1 MIYWCRLLYKH
12 LAVDLGAE
20 SGRVSVVTLR
30 DEKISLE
37 VLYRFPTRGVFVPAG
52 NRLTLRWDVV
62 RFFHEVL
69 EGIRRAGSGVD
80 SLGVDTWGVDYAL
93 LDRHG
98 DLVSLPYHYRD
109 RRTEGIMKKVIE
121 KLGKEYIYGKTG
133 IQFMPIN
140 TLYQLYAMVLE
151 DSPQLRIANSLLMMP
166 DLFNYWLTGE
176 KMSEFTIATT
186 TQFYDPT
193 IGEWCYELLE
203 KLDIPTRILRDVV
216 EPGTILGKLDNKI
229 AGLVGANMQ
238 VVATTSHD
246 TASAVVAVPALEENF
261 AYISS
266 GTWSLVGIE
275 VDKPVINDKA
285 LKYNF
290 TNEGGYGR
298 TIRFLKNVAGLWL
311 IQELRKE
318 WRING
323 RLADYPEI
331 VEAASKVKPFQY
343 FIDPDYEEF
352 IYISEKP
359 MSERIAEYCKR
370 TGQSAP
376 KSLPEMAR
384 TIFDSLAFKYRW
396 VIEKI
401 EEASGRKVDI
411 IHIVG
416 GGSKNWLLNQITA
429 DVTRRKVVAGPSE
442 ATTIGNAVV
451 QMMALGEI
459 GSIREARRIISQ
471 SFPPKTYEPSIEEAV
486 VEESYERW
494 ISVVKLG

>member
-69 EGIRRAGSGVD
+69 EGIRRAGLGVV

-109 RRTEGIMKKVIE
+109 RRTGGIMKKVIE

-203 KLDIPTRILRDVV
+203 KLNIPTRILRDVV

-229 AGLVGANMQ
+229 AELVGANMQ

-275 VDKPVINDKA
+275 VGKPVINDKA

-370 TGQSAP
+370 TGQSVP
-376 KSLPEMAR
+376 RNLPEMAR

-401 EEASGRKVDI
+401 EEASGRKVNI

-429 DVTRRKVVAGPSE
+429 DVTGRKVVAGPSE

-471 SFPPKTYEPSIEEAV
+471 SFSLKTYEPSIEEAV

>member
-1 MIYWCRLLYKH
+1 MIYWCRLLYRH

-93 LDRHG
+93 LDGHG

-109 RRTEGIMKKVIE
+109 RRTEGVVKKVIE
-121 KLGKEYIYGKTG
+121 KLGKEYVYGKTG

-275 VDKPVINDKA
+275 VGKPVINDKA

-471 SFPPKTYEPSIEEAV
+471 SFPLKTYEPSIEEAV

>member
-1 MIYWCRLLYKH
+1 MYKH

-140 TLYQLYAMVLE
+140 TLYQLYAIVLE

-193 IGEWCYELLE
+193 IGEWCYKLLE

-216 EPGTILGKLDNKI
+216 EPGTILGKLDN
-229 AGLVGANMQ
+229 
-238 VVATTSHD
+238 
-246 TASAVVAVPALEENF
+246 
-261 AYISS
+261 
-266 GTWSLVGIE
+266 
-275 VDKPVINDKA
+275 
-285 LKYNF
+285 
-290 TNEGGYGR
+290 
-298 TIRFLKNVAGLWL
+298 
-311 IQELRKE
+311 
-318 WRING
+318 
-323 RLADYPEI
+323 
-331 VEAASKVKPFQY
+331 
-343 FIDPDYEEF
+343 
-352 IYISEKP
+352 
-359 MSERIAEYCKR
+359 
-370 TGQSAP
+370 
-376 KSLPEMAR
+376 
-384 TIFDSLAFKYRW
+384 
-396 VIEKI
+396 
-401 EEASGRKVDI
+401 
-411 IHIVG
+411 
-416 GGSKNWLLNQITA
+416 
-429 DVTRRKVVAGPSE
+429 
-442 ATTIGNAVV
+442 
-451 QMMALGEI
+451 
-459 GSIREARRIISQ
+459 
-471 SFPPKTYEPSIEEAV
+471 
-486 VEESYERW
+486 
-494 ISVVKLG
+494 

>member
-1 MIYWCRLLYKH
+1 MFYWCRLLYRH

-20 SGRVSVVTLR
+20 SGRVSVVTLG

-62 RFFHEVL
+62 RFFQEIL
-69 EGIRRAGSGVD
+69 EGVRRAGSDLD

-109 RRTEGIMKKVIE
+109 RRTEGVMKKVIE
-121 KLGKEYIYGKTG
+121 KLGREYIYGKTG

-140 TLYQLYAMVLE
+140 TLYQLYSMALE
-151 DSPQLRIANSLLMMP
+151 NSPQLRIADSLLMMP
-166 DLFNYWLTGE
+166 DLFNYWLTG
-176 KMSEFTIATT
+176 KKASEFTIATT

-193 IGEWCYELLE
+193 RGEWCHELLE
-203 KLDIPTRILRDVV
+203 KLGIPTHILRNVV
-216 EPGTILGKLDNKI
+216 EPGTILGKLDDKI
-229 AGLVGANMQ
+229 VGLVGVGMQ

-275 VDKPVINDKA
+275 ASRPIINDRA
-285 LKYNF
+285 LRYNF

-298 TIRFLKNVAGLWL
+298 TIRFLRNVVGLWL
-311 IQELRKE
+311 IQELRRE

-323 RLADYPEI
+323 RLAEYSEI
-331 VEAASKVKPFQY
+331 VEAASKVKPFQC
-343 FIDPDYEEF
+343 FIDPDYKEF

-359 MSERIAEYCKR
+359 MSQRIAEYCKR

-401 EEASGRKVDI
+401 EEASGRKVNT

-429 DVTRRKVVAGPSE
+429 DITRRKVVAGPSE

-451 QMMALGEI
+451 QMIALGEI
-459 GSIREARRIISQ
+459 GGIREARKIISQ
-471 SFPPKTYEPSIEEAV
+471 SFPLKTYEPSIEEDV
-486 VEESYERW
+486 VEESYEKW
-494 ISVVKLG
+494 MSTVSLD

>member
-121 KLGKEYIYGKTG
+121 KLGKEYVYGKTG

-151 DSPQLRIANSLLMMP
+151 DSPQLRIADSLLMMP

-471 SFPPKTYEPSIEEAV
+471 SFSLKTYEPSIEEAV
-486 VEESYERW
+486 VEEGYERW

>member
-1 MIYWCRLLYKH
+1 MIYWCRLLYRH

-109 RRTEGIMKKVIE
+109 RRTEGVVKKVIE

-176 KMSEFTIATT
+176 KVSEFTIATT

-471 SFPPKTYEPSIEEAV
+471 SFPLKTYEPSIEGAV
-486 VEESYERW
+486 VEEGYERW